1 MSVPDMFRL
10 RGLCYSTGRHQVDL
24 RLGEWVGETYTE
36 SVTLG
41 VISIE
46 MVFKAEGMD
55 EIT

>member
-24 RLGEWVGETYTE
+24 RLGEWVGEIYTE